1 MTAVARGPLRLSF
14 VGDLTSIHVRKWIQF
29 LCEQGHAVQV
39 ISSQYFDPARFPQ
52 AQVVNLAATPGK
64 PTSQL
69 LARAG
74 LLKTAKNIRNGLNRR
89 MPSDL
94 VWQRAQ
100 REIDAIERVMVT
112 ELEELIIGSSNRVAA
127 FVREF
132 QPDVIQS
139 LRLYPEGMLAT
150 ATAGIAPWC
159 LMAWG
164 QDISLWAER
173 YEQVAEHA
181 RRAVQSCSLFMADN
195 MRDIKDARRYGLSDT
210 TPWHITPSGGG
221 VETERLKAHHRG
233 NDAGDT
239 SATFM
244 TFRRIGG
251 AFIDNLPI
259 IRAIEVLR
267 KKRGLDARFI
277 IYGDQSGPYF
287 EHVRIEAERDGVAN
301 AIFVRPPFPYAE
313 LAHVVSDHDLIV
325 SAATFDGT
333 TNALLETMWLGGI
346 PLNGDLEP
354 IREWITH
361 GENGYVF
368 PMEDPEQIA
377 SVFQRALDER
387 HMHEEFRERNR
398 KIILDRADYTTSMR
412 RVEDAY
418 YRLVH

>member
-1 MTAVARGPLRLSF
+1 VTPAAREPLRLSF
-14 VGDLTSIHVRKWIQF
+14 VGDMTSIHVRKWIQF

-39 ISSQYFDPARFPQ
+39 VSSQFFDPARFPQ
-52 AQVVNLAATPGK
+52 AQVINLAGVEGK
-64 PTSQL
+64 PTAKL

-74 LLKTAKNIRNGLNRR
+74 LLRTAKRIRNGWTSCLPDNF
-89 MPSDL
+89 
-94 VWQRAQ
+94 VWRRAQ
-100 REIDAIERVMVT
+100 FEIDDIERVMVSD
-112 ELEELIIGSSNRVAA
+112 LEKLIAGSSDRVAA
-127 FVREF
+127 LVRGF
-132 QPDVIQS
+132 KPDVIQS

-173 YEQVAEHA
+173 YERVAEHA
-181 RRAVQSCSLFMADN
+181 RRAVQSCSFFMADN
-195 MRDIKDARRYGLSDT
+195 MRDIKDARRYGLRDT
-210 TPWHITPSGGG
+210 SSWHITPSGGG
-221 VETERLKAHHRG
+221 VETERLNRHHRT
-233 NDAGDT
+233 AVKGDT

-251 AFIDNLPI
+251 AFIDNLPV
-259 IRAIEVLR
+259 IRAIDVLR
-267 KKRGLDARFI
+267 NSRGVAAKFI

-287 EHVRIEAERDGVAN
+287 EQVRIEAKRCGVSN
-301 AIFVRPPFPYAE
+301 AISVRPPFSYTD
-313 LAHVVSDHDLIV
+313 LAHIVSDHNLIV

-368 PMEDPEQIA
+368 PMQDPEQIA
-377 SVFQRALDER
+377 SVFERAIDER
-387 HMHEEFRERNR
+387 HMHEEFRNRNR
-398 KIILDRADYTTSMR
+398 RIILDRADYKTSMR
-412 RVEDAY
+412 RIEDIY
-418 YRLVH
+418 YHLAR